1 MANRIGD
8 GHKHFVWK
16 MPDRQPEPGE
26 GYISIYLPH
35 PFMHLPSADDILAP
49 VIMRKLPAWI
59 LSPRN
64 AGKRWPFDVSI
75 IRPNMPPEIR
85 DRMFKKIIEDA
96 LNERLKP
103 RPAIKAPPKGDGK
116 ARNTKSS
123 EFVGIARVDRPAK
136 KAPGHCTTPHAHS
149 VNTTL
154 GTNNFSAAL
163 AAHASAMTFV
173 RR

>member
-8 GHKHFVWK
+8 GHKQFVWK
-16 MPDRQPEPGE
+16 MPDSRDGE
-26 GYISIYLPH
+26 SGIPISVILPH
-35 PFMHLPSADDILAP
+35 PFMRLPSADDILAP

-85 DRMFKKIIEDA
+85 DRMFKKIIEDT
-96 LNERLKP
+96 LNERKQP
-103 RPAIKAPPKGDGK
+103 SPAIKAPPRGDGTARKGEKKFMGIVRQRPVAK
-116 ARNTKSS
+116 ASPTTQG
-123 EFVGIARVDRPAK
+123 VP
-136 KAPGHCTTPHAHS
+136 TPHSHLATGAS
-149 VNTTL
+149 
-154 GTNNFSAAL
+154 NNLSIPL
-163 AAHASAMTFV
+163 AAHISAMTFV